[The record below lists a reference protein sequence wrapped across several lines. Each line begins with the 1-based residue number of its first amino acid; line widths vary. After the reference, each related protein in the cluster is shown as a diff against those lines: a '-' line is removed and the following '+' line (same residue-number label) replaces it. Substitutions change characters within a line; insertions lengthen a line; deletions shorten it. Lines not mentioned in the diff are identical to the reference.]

1 MVGVS
6 VGVSVG
12 EDEGMRVMATGYVK
26 SGSIGS
32 TMDVGE
38 DVGRTGEGIADG
50 SGIVAVG
57 VEPV

>member
-1 MVGVS
+1 M
-6 VGVSVG
+6 SVG